1 VNENIVNKKKIE
13 FDAFRDGECYRKYTL
28 IFEDEAWKVDIM
40 KISSLNWR
48 SSRQVF

>member
-1 VNENIVNKKKIE
+1 MHSGM
-13 FDAFRDGECYRKYTL
+13 GECYRKYTL

-48 SSRQVF
+48 SSREVF